1 MQHRDYHIIAHI
13 LLNKGM
19 KRHTSHEQKP
29 DYHIIAPILLNKGMK
44 RHMRHEQKPDLD
56 SESIHKRWTLP
67 SPLLGYKG
75 WMVGREALFIFFG
88 FLFSLKS
95 GFVTFAHS
103 TFTL

>member
-1 MQHRDYHIIAHI
+1 
-13 LLNKGM
+13 M

-56 SESIHKRWTLP
+56 SESIHKRWILP

-75 WMVGREALFIFFG
+75 WMVGR
-88 FLFSLKS
+88 
-95 GFVTFAHS
+95 
-103 TFTL
+103 